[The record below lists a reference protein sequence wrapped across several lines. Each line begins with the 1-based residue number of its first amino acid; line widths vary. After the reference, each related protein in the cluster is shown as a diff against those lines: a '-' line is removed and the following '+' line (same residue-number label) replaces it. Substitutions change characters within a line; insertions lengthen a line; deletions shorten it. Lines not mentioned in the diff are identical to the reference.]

1 METTETSTQ
10 ETVTTETQ
18 TPAIFDTQAQ
28 APATEQSQ
36 AWLWGEGVEGSGDKP
51 EWLKDSKYKS
61 VSEQAKAYSELEK
74 RLGGFVGTPKEGYVL
89 SEELGIDADDPSIKA
104 VLDIFGKNNASNEF
118 ANELIA
124 SYTQAQQEQAT
135 AQLAKEME
143 LLGSNADYRINA
155 IKEFAGQALPAHL
168 QEAFNGMVTSAA
180 GIEVVEALMKKMQGS
195 AVAPEASNTPSNKID
210 GTKLREMMFAKNE
223 NGQLKSSIDPEY
235 KRMVDKAY
243 KDFYGA

>member
-1 METTETSTQ
+1 METTDTGTQ
-10 ETVTTETQ
+10 EVATTEAT
-18 TPAIFDTQAQ
+18 TPAVFDTQAPDPVVE
-28 APATEQSQ
+28 APS
-36 AWLWGEGVEGSGDKP
+36 AWMWGDEIAGEGDKP
-51 EWLKDSKYKS
+51 EWFKDSKYKS

-89 SEELGIDADDPSIKA
+89 SEELGIDAEDPSIKA

-168 QEAFNGMVTSAA
+168 QETFSGMVTTAT

-195 AVAPEASNTPSNKID
+195 AVAPEASNTPSSKID